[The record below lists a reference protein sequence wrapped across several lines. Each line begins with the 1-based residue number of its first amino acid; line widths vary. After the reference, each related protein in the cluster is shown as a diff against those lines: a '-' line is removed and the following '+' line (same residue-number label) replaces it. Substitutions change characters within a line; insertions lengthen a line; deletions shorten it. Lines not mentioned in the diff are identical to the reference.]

1 MRKTLLILP
10 LMALTPAAALAEG
23 SDDGAVWTEI
33 GVQKSVGKQWKVGLE
48 TEMRAQKEA
57 RWSIGANATYK
68 PVKYLRLGAAY
79 DFQYRKHPETEKPH
93 YDKDDGMYDGFNR
106 DEKYWSP
113 RHRVS
118 IDATGTVKVGGWL
131 RLSLRERYQFTRRV
145 EADYTRTK
153 VRYDYIYDGNGY
165 TLDTEDP
172 DIETQDRTKSAE
184 SNHMLRSRLKL
195 EMDKKHCPWSPFV
208 SVEAHNSLN
217 SGQKLNLEKVRTG
230 IGCEYKINKHHSLS
244 LAYILTANI
253 HDDENSH
260 DRMHE
265 RVHAASIGYQLD
277 L

>member
-10 LMALTPAAALAEG
+10 LMALLPTAAQAEG
-23 SDDGAVWTEI
+23 SDDGALWTEI
-33 GVQKSVGKQWKVGLE
+33 GIQKSMGKQWKVGLE
-48 TEMRAQKEA
+48 TEMRTQKEA

-79 DFQYRKHPETEKPH
+79 NFLYRKSPQTDKPH
-93 YDKDDGMYDGFNR
+93 YSKDEDHEYDGFNR
-106 DEKYWSP
+106 NEKYWSP
-113 RHRVS
+113 RHRIS

-131 RLSLRERYQFTRRV
+131 RLSLRERYQFTHRM
-145 EADYTRTK
+145 EANYTRTK
-153 VRYDYIYDGNGY
+153 YRCEQKYGTGGY
-165 TLDTEDP
+165 YFEWDDP
-172 DIETQDRTKSAE
+172 ESEERTKPAE
-184 SNHMLRSRLKL
+184 SDHMLRSRLKL

-230 IGCEYKINKHHSLS
+230 IGCEYKINKRNSLS

-253 HDDENSH
+253 HDDEDNH
-260 DRMHE
+260 ERLHE
-265 RVHAASIGYQLD
+265 RVHAVSIGYQLD